1 MERIRNLLEIY
12 SAENPCHLL
21 TLSDTSAARGGTVNL
36 HGTCL
41 FKNLPSIMRVDAT
54 TRHDDEPVGGMFA
67 QLPQQR
73 ESLIGSGLLP

>member
-21 TLSDTSAARGGTVNL
+21 TLSDTSAARGGTMNL

-41 FKNLPSIMRVDAT
+41 LKDLPSIMRVDAT

>member
-1 MERIRNLLEIY
+1 MICFCMKQY
-12 SAENPCHLL
+12 S
-21 TLSDTSAARGGTVNL
+21 TMMGS
-36 HGTCL
+36 
-41 FKNLPSIMRVDAT
+41 DAT

>member
-1 MERIRNLLEIY
+1 M
-12 SAENPCHLL
+12 
-21 TLSDTSAARGGTVNL
+21 NL

-73 ESLIGSGLLP
+73 DSLKGSGLLP